1 MKHSFFSM
9 LTLAAALGCSSV
21 ALSQAAA
28 LSQTA
33 AVPSATP
40 TGALKIATIAFN
52 PAVFQTNEAQRD
64 FAEVQKKFGPKEA
77 ELKTLGDEVDS
88 LKKQIQAG
96 GDKLPDDERATRL
109 KAIDAKEKQLQRN
122 TEDAQNDFQAE
133 SGQAFQKVAEK
144 VFNFMQDYAKQQGYT
159 MVIDRGNAQ
168 APIVWYA
175 DPSIDIT
182 AAVITAYNTKSGVP
196 AQPNANAPNAPRPS
210 ATRPATGTTP
220 APKPATP
227 TTPAPP
233 KK

>member
-1 MKHSFFSM
+1 M
-9 LTLAAALGCSSV
+9 LTLAAAVGCSSV
-21 ALSQAAA
+21 ALSQAA
-28 LSQTA
+28 S
-33 AVPSATP
+33 VPSAAP
-40 TGALKIATIAFN
+40 SGALKIATIAFN

-96 GDKLPDDERATRL
+96 GDKLSDEERSTRL
-109 KAIDAKEKQLQRN
+109 KAIDMKEKQLQRN
-122 TEDAQNDFQAE
+122 TEDAQNDFQTE

-144 VFNFMQDYAKQQGYT
+144 VFNFMQDYAKQQSYT
-159 MVIDRGNAQ
+159 VVIDRGNAQ

-182 AAVITAYNTKSGVP
+182 AAVVTAYNTKSGVP

-210 ATRPATGTTP
+210 ATRPATTP

-227 TTPAPP
+227 TTPVLP

>member
-1 MKHSFFSM
+1 MKHPFFSM

-21 ALSQAAA
+21 ALSQA
-28 LSQTA
+28 S
-33 AVPSATP
+33 AVPTATS
-40 TGALKIATIAFN
+40 GAIKIATIAFN

-96 GDKLPDDERATRL
+96 GDKLSDEERSTRL
-109 KAIDAKEKQLQRN
+109 KAIDVKEKQLQRN
-122 TEDAQNDFQAE
+122 TEDAQNDFQTE

-168 APIVWYA
+168 APIVWYS
-175 DPSIDIT
+175 DPTNDISQ
-182 AAVITAYNTKSGVP
+182 AVVTAYNTKSGVP
-196 AQPNANAPNAPRPS
+196 AQPGANAPNAPAPRPS
-210 ATRPATGTTP
+210 ATKPP

-227 TTPAPP
+227 AAPKAAAAP
-233 KK
+233 QKQ

>member
-9 LTLAAALGCSSV
+9 LTLAAAVGCSSV
-21 ALSQAAA
+21 ALSQAA
-28 LSQTA
+28 S
-33 AVPSATP
+33 VPSAAP
-40 TGALKIATIAFN
+40 SGALKIATIAFN

-96 GDKLPDDERATRL
+96 GDKLSDEERSTRL
-109 KAIDAKEKQLQRN
+109 KAIDVKEKQLQRN
-122 TEDAQNDFQAE
+122 TEDAQNDFQTE

-144 VFNFMQDYAKQQGYT
+144 VFNFMQDYAKQQSYT
-159 MVIDRGNAQ
+159 VVIDRGNAQ

-182 AAVITAYNTKSGVP
+182 AAVVTAYNTKSGVP

-210 ATRPATGTTP
+210 ATRPATTP

-227 TTPAPP
+227 TTPVPP

>member
-1 MKHSFFSM
+1 MKHPFFSM

-21 ALSQAAA
+21 ALSQA
-28 LSQTA
+28 S
-33 AVPSATP
+33 AVPTATS
-40 TGALKIATIAFN
+40 GAIKIATIAFN

-96 GDKLPDDERATRL
+96 GDKLSDEERSTRL
-109 KAIDAKEKQLQRN
+109 KAIDVKEKQLQRN
-122 TEDAQNDFQAE
+122 TEDAQNDFQTE

-182 AAVITAYNTKSGVP
+182 AAVVTAYNTKSGVP

-220 APKPATP
+220 APKPTTP

>member
-9 LTLAAALGCSSV
+9 LTLAAAVGCSSV
-21 ALSQAAA
+21 ALSQA
-28 LSQTA
+28 S
-33 AVPSATP
+33 AVPSAVPSAAP

-88 LKKQIQAG
+88 LKKGIQAG
-96 GDKLPDDERATRL
+96 GDKLSDEERTTRL
-109 KAIDAKEKQLQRN
+109 KAIDVKEKQLQRN
-122 TEDAQNDFQAE
+122 TEDAQNDFQTE

-168 APIVWYA
+168 APIIWYA

-182 AAVITAYNTKSGVP
+182 AAVVTAYNTKSGVP

-210 ATRPATGTTP
+210 ATRPATTTTP
-220 APKPATP
+220 APKPTA
-227 TTPAPP
+227 PAPP

>member
-1 MKHSFFSM
+1 M

-21 ALSQAAA
+21 ALSQA
-28 LSQTA
+28 S
-33 AVPSATP
+33 AVPSGT
-40 TGALKIATIAFN
+40 TSGAIKIATIAFN

-88 LKKQIQAG
+88 LKKQLQAG
-96 GDKLPDDERATRL
+96 GDKLSDEERSTRM
-109 KAIDAKEKQLQRN
+109 KAIDVKEKQLQRN
-122 TEDAQNDFQAE
+122 TEDAQNDFQNE

-175 DPSIDIT
+175 DPAIDIT
-182 AAVITAYNTKSGVP
+182 ATVVTAYNTKSGVP
-196 AQPNANAPNAPRPS
+196 AQPNATAPNAPRPS
-210 ATRPATGTTP
+210 ATRPGATTTP
-220 APKPATP
+220 ATAPKPAAPKPAAP
-227 TTPAPP
+227 TPP
-233 KK
+233 KP

>member
-1 MKHSFFSM
+1 MKHPFFSM

-21 ALSQAAA
+21 ALSQ
-28 LSQTA
+28 TA
-33 AVPSATP
+33 APS
-40 TGALKIATIAFN
+40 GAPRIATIAFN

-88 LKKQIQAG
+88 LKKQLQAG
-96 GDKLPDDERATRL
+96 GDKLSDEERSTRM
-109 KAIDAKEKQLQRN
+109 KAIDVKEKQLQRN
-122 TEDAQNDFQAE
+122 TEDAQNDFQNE

-175 DPSIDIT
+175 DPAIDIT
-182 AAVITAYNTKSGVP
+182 ATVVTAYNTKSGVP
-196 AQPNANAPNAPRPS
+196 AQPNATAPNAPRPS
-210 ATRPATGTTP
+210 ATRPGATTTP
-220 APKPATP
+220 ATAPKPAAPKPAAP
-227 TTPAPP
+227 TPP
-233 KK
+233 KP

>member
-1 MKHSFFSM
+1 M

-21 ALSQAAA
+21 ALSQA
-28 LSQTA
+28 S
-33 AVPSATP
+33 AVPTATS
-40 TGALKIATIAFN
+40 GAIKIATIAFN

-96 GDKLPDDERATRL
+96 GDKLSDEERSTRL
-109 KAIDAKEKQLQRN
+109 KAIDVKEKQLQRN
-122 TEDAQNDFQAE
+122 TEDAQNDFQTE

-182 AAVITAYNTKSGVP
+182 AAVVTAYNTKSGVP

-220 APKPATP
+220 APKPTTP